1 MRIRGVLS
9 PYMKKPLITLN
20 LYLPSAAKKREIKR
34 KTAALNK
41 KSVSQAVVDYFDS
54 LPEPK

>member
-1 MRIRGVLS
+1 
-9 PYMKKPLITLN
+9 MKKPLITLN

-34 KTAALNK
+34 KAKALNK

-54 LPEPK
+54 IPDSQ